1 MMYKEMYYTLFNAIT
16 DAVDQLEQCN
26 YGQAASILKQAQAAA
41 EEIYVSA
48 PDQEPPLDNPLEG

>member
-1 MMYKEMYYTLFNAIT
+1 MYRQMYFMLFNAIT
-16 DAVDQLEQCN
+16 DAVDQLEQRN

-48 PDQEPPLDNPLEG
+48 PDQQPPLDNPLEG

>member
-1 MMYKEMYYTLFNAIT
+1 MYHQMYLTLFNAIT
-16 DAVDQLEQCN
+16 DAVEQLEQRN

-48 PDQEPPLDNPLEG
+48 TDQEPPLDNLSQG

>member
-1 MMYKEMYYTLFNAIT
+1 MYRQMYFMLFNAIT

-48 PDQEPPLDNPLEG
+48 PDQQPPLDNPLEG

>member
-1 MMYKEMYYTLFNAIT
+1 MYRQMYFMLFNAIT
-16 DAVDQLEQCN
+16 DAVDQLEQRN

-48 PDQEPPLDNPLEG
+48 PDQEPPLDTPSQG